1 MQTDEFR
8 TADPL
13 FTVDPAL
20 TVVSWNRAAE
30 RLTGVQAT
38 EALGRPCWEVLGG
51 VGDAGDLICHAGC
64 SNARLVREAFPVPS
78 QALLIRTDRGRTRVA
93 MSTVALADGRL
104 LHVLTAGTRPR
115 NAAVPL
121 TPRQHETLELMAA
134 GMQAKAIATRL
145 RVTES
150 TVRTHIRAIL
160 RELDAHSQLEALAKA
175 RDSGL
180 LRV

>member
-1 MQTDEFR
+1 
-8 TADPL
+8 
-13 FTVDPAL
+13 
-20 TVVSWNRAAE
+20 
-30 RLTGVQAT
+30 
-38 EALGRPCWEVLGG
+38 
-51 VGDAGDLICHAGC
+51 
-64 SNARLVREAFPVPS
+64 
-78 QALLIRTDRGRTRVA
+78 

-121 TPRQHETLELMAA
+121 TPRQRETLELMAA
-134 GMQAKAIATRL
+134 GMEAKAIATRL

-160 RELDAHSQLEALAKA
+160 RELDAQLEALAKA